1 MVTEKYNRQEEYL
14 TGMIKQRQEAV
25 DDHISGRKLMNDE
38 VSISVISLDIPYA
51 YWWSW
56 RIIFSYMYIF
66 IIIKD
71 RCSFLNSI
79 PLPLFLY
86 ISP

>member
-38 VSISVISLDIPYA
+38 VSILSLVYLMLIGGHGGL
-51 YWWSW
+51 
-56 RIIFSYMYIF
+56 FHT
-66 IIIKD
+66 
-71 RCSFLNSI
+71 SI
-79 PLPLFLY
+79 Y
-86 ISP
+86 VYNNY

>member
-38 VSISVISLDIPYA
+38 VSIISLDIYLILIGGHGGLFHT
-51 YWWSW
+51 S
-56 RIIFSYMYIF
+56 IYIY
-66 IIIKD
+66 
-71 RCSFLNSI
+71 NN
-79 PLPLFLY
+79 Y
-86 ISP
+86 